1 MPQIPFKCIHCGA
14 PVKEAFNGEIAELY
28 IQLGSAGMIC
38 VLFGYLLMN
47 LVNSQ
52 KDQTEDLESIR
63 ADLSKMS
70 AELSNTQSISIKLID
85 SVNAFK
91 ETMND
96 KIDRKFDRQD
106 ENLEDLS
113 KSIAYLQGKNN
124 GGSK

>member
-1 MPQIPFKCIHCGA
+1 MT
-14 PVKEAFNGEIAELY
+14 ELAELWVQ
-28 IQLGSAGMIC
+28 IGSAGFLA
-38 VLFGYLLMN
+38 VLFGYLLLN

-52 KDQTEDLESIR
+52 KEQTEDLESIR

-85 SVNAFK
+85 SVNSFK
-91 ETMND
+91 EHIND

-113 KSIAYLQGKNN
+113 KSVAYLQGKNN
-124 GGSK
+124 GGAK

>member
-1 MPQIPFKCIHCGA
+1 MT
-14 PVKEAFNGEIAELY
+14 ELAELWVQ
-28 IQLGSAGMIC
+28 IGSAGFLA
-38 VLFGYLLMN
+38 VLFGYLLLN

-52 KDQTEDLESIR
+52 KEQTEDLESIR

-85 SVNAFK
+85 SVNSFK

>member
-1 MPQIPFKCIHCGA
+1 MVFAKI
-14 PVKEAFNGEIAELY
+14 VKKKIRKKKMTELAELY
-28 IQLGSAGMIC
+28 MTIGSAGMIC
-38 VLFGYLLMN
+38 ILFGYLLMN
-47 LVNSQ
+47 LVSSQ
-52 KDQTEDLESIR
+52 KDQTDDLESIR

-70 AELSNTQSISIKLID
+70 AELSNTQNISIKLID
-85 SVNAFK
+85 SVNSFK
-91 ETMND
+91 ENMND

>member
-1 MPQIPFKCIHCGA
+1 MT
-14 PVKEAFNGEIAELY
+14 ELAELWVQ
-28 IQLGSAGMIC
+28 IGSAGFLA
-38 VLFGYLLMN
+38 VLFGYLLLN

-52 KDQTEDLESIR
+52 KEQTEDLECIR

-85 SVNAFK
+85 SVNSFK

>member
-1 MPQIPFKCIHCGA
+1 MT
-14 PVKEAFNGEIAELY
+14 ELAELWVQ
-28 IQLGSAGMIC
+28 IGSAGFLA
-38 VLFGYLLMN
+38 VLFGYLLLN

-52 KDQTEDLESIR
+52 KEQTEDLESIR

-85 SVNAFK
+85 SVNSFK
-91 ETMND
+91 EHMND

-113 KSIAYLQGKNN
+113 KSVAYLQGKNN
-124 GGSK
+124 GGAK

>member
-1 MPQIPFKCIHCGA
+1 MS
-14 PVKEAFNGEIAELY
+14 ELAELY

-38 VLFGYLLMN
+38 ILFGYLLMN
-47 LVNSQ
+47 LVTSQ
-52 KDQTEDLESIR
+52 KEQTDDLESIR

-70 AELSNTQSISIKLID
+70 AELSNTQNISIKLID
-85 SVNAFK
+85 SINSFK
-91 ETMND
+91 EHMND

-124 GGSK
+124 GGAK

>member
-1 MPQIPFKCIHCGA
+1 MIESFADVYLQVGA
-14 PVKEAFNGEIAELY
+14 
-28 IQLGSAGMIC
+28 AGFCLI
-38 VLFGYLLMN
+38 LFGFMILN
-47 LVNSQ
+47 LIKSQ
-52 KDQTEDLESIR
+52 KEQSDDLDSIR

-70 AELSNTQSISIKLID
+70 AELSNTQNISIKLID
-85 SVNAFK
+85 SINSFK

>member
-1 MPQIPFKCIHCGA
+1 MVA
-14 PVKEAFNGEIAELY
+14 A
-28 IQLGSAGMIC
+28 GSAGFLA
-38 VLFGYLLMN
+38 VLFGYLLLN

-52 KDQTEDLESIR
+52 KEQTEDLESIR

-70 AELSNTQSISIKLID
+70 AELSNTQNICIKLID
-85 SVNAFK
+85 SINSFK
-91 ETMND
+91 ETMSD

-113 KSIAYLQGKNN
+113 KSVAYLQGKNN

>member
-1 MPQIPFKCIHCGA
+1 MT
-14 PVKEAFNGEIAELY
+14 ELAELW
-28 IQLGSAGMIC
+28 IQLGSAGMVC

-52 KDQTEDLESIR
+52 KEQTEDLESIR
-63 ADLSKMS
+63 EELSKMS

-85 SVNAFK
+85 SVNSFK
-91 ETMND
+91 EHMND

-124 GGSK
+124 GGAK

>member
-1 MPQIPFKCIHCGA
+1 MIESFADIYLQVGA
-14 PVKEAFNGEIAELY
+14 VGFCLI
-28 IQLGSAGMIC
+28 
-38 VLFGYLLMN
+38 LFGFMILN
-47 LVNSQ
+47 LIKSQ
-52 KDQTEDLESIR
+52 KEQSDDLDSIR

-70 AELSNTQSISIKLID
+70 AELSNTQNISIKLID
-85 SVNAFK
+85 SINSFK
-91 ETMND
+91 EHMND

>member
-1 MPQIPFKCIHCGA
+1 MT
-14 PVKEAFNGEIAELY
+14 ELAELWVQ
-28 IQLGSAGMIC
+28 IGSAGFLAI
-38 VLFGYLLMN
+38 LFGYLLLN

-52 KDQTEDLESIR
+52 KEQTEDLESIR

-85 SVNAFK
+85 SVNSFK

-113 KSIAYLQGKNN
+113 KSVAYLQGKNN

>member
-1 MPQIPFKCIHCGA
+1 MT
-14 PVKEAFNGEIAELY
+14 ELAELW
-28 IQLGSAGMIC
+28 IQLGSAGMVC

-85 SVNAFK
+85 SVNSFK
-91 ETMND
+91 EHMND

-124 GGSK
+124 GGAK

>member
-1 MPQIPFKCIHCGA
+1 MT
-14 PVKEAFNGEIAELY
+14 ELAELWVQ
-28 IQLGSAGMIC
+28 IGSAGFLA
-38 VLFGYLLMN
+38 VLFGYLLLN

-52 KDQTEDLESIR
+52 KEQTEDLESIR

-91 ETMND
+91 EHIND

-113 KSIAYLQGKNN
+113 KSVAYLQGKNN
-124 GGSK
+124 GGAK

>member
-1 MPQIPFKCIHCGA
+1 MIESFADIYLQVGA
-14 PVKEAFNGEIAELY
+14 VGFCLI
-28 IQLGSAGMIC
+28 
-38 VLFGYLLMN
+38 LFGFMILN
-47 LVNSQ
+47 LIKSQ
-52 KDQTEDLESIR
+52 KEQSDDLDSIR

-70 AELSNTQSISIKLID
+70 AELSNTQNISIKLID
-85 SVNAFK
+85 SINSFK

>member
-1 MPQIPFKCIHCGA
+1 MT
-14 PVKEAFNGEIAELY
+14 EIADLWL
-28 IQLGSAGMIC
+28 QLGSAGFLA
-38 VLFGYLLMN
+38 VLFGYLLLN

-52 KDQTEDLESIR
+52 KEQTEDLESIR

-70 AELSNTQSISIKLID
+70 AELSNTQNICIKLID
-85 SVNAFK
+85 SINSFK
-91 ETMND
+91 ETISD

-113 KSIAYLQGKNN
+113 RSVAYLQGKNN

>member
-1 MPQIPFKCIHCGA
+1 MT
-14 PVKEAFNGEIAELY
+14 EIADLWL
-28 IQLGSAGMIC
+28 QLGSAGFLA
-38 VLFGYLLMN
+38 VLFGYLLLN

-52 KDQTEDLESIR
+52 KEQTEDLESIR

-70 AELSNTQSISIKLID
+70 AELSNTQNICIKLID
-85 SVNAFK
+85 SINSFK
-91 ETMND
+91 ETISD

-113 KSIAYLQGKNN
+113 KSVAYLQGKNN

>member
-1 MPQIPFKCIHCGA
+1 MT
-14 PVKEAFNGEIAELY
+14 ELAELWVQ
-28 IQLGSAGMIC
+28 IGSAGFLA
-38 VLFGYLLMN
+38 VLFGYLLLN

-52 KDQTEDLESIR
+52 KEQTEDLESIR

-85 SVNAFK
+85 SVNSFK
-91 ETMND
+91 EHMND

-113 KSIAYLQGKNN
+113 KSVAYLQGKNN

>member
-1 MPQIPFKCIHCGA
+1 MT
-14 PVKEAFNGEIAELY
+14 EIAELWVQ
-28 IQLGSAGMIC
+28 IGSAGFLA
-38 VLFGYLLMN
+38 VLFGYLLLN

-52 KDQTEDLESIR
+52 KEQTEDLESIR

-85 SVNAFK
+85 SVNSFK
-91 ETMND
+91 ETIND

-113 KSIAYLQGKNN
+113 KSVAYLQGKNN